1 MKKAGKIMKIMQIN
15 VVYQKGSTGK
25 IVYDLHSQ
33 LIDDGYESAVY
44 FGRGEPVDE
53 ENINKIAPEFVMKL
67 QSLRSKI
74 TGYVYAGCFLST
86 SLLLNEFIKYKPDVV
101 HLHCLNGY
109 FVNIYRLLN
118 FLKENEIPTILT
130 MHAEFM
136 FTAGCSYSLDC
147 EKWKTGCGKCPQLNK
162 ERPTTWFFDKSA
174 KEWQLMYWAYKDFQ
188 NLKIVSVSEWL
199 HNKAKD
205 SPFFKDK
212 DMHVIYNGID
222 TENIFKPQNYDSLKA
237 KHNLKDEKII
247 LYVTP
252 NFHSPIKGGHHAL
265 NLAERLE
272 HQNIKMIIVGVDDD
286 QIKLPRNVIPVKK
299 TDNQL
304 ELAKYYSLADITILT
319 SKKETFSM
327 ICAESLSCGTPIV
340 GFKAGAPETISLSEY
355 SEFVE
360 YGDSQL
366 LEEKVMA
373 WIDRKKLFGERIFND
388 ARKKY
393 SRLAMFSKYRDL
405 YNNL

>member
-1 MKKAGKIMKIMQIN
+1 MQIN

>member
-1 MKKAGKIMKIMQIN
+1 MKIIQIN
-15 VVYQKGSTGK
+15 VVYKKGSTGK

-33 LIDDGYESAVY
+33 LTEDGYESAVY
-44 FGRGEPVDE
+44 FGRGEAVDE
-53 ENINKIAPEFVMKL
+53 EKIKKIAPELVMKL
-67 QSLRSKI
+67 QSLRSRI
-74 TGYVYAGCFLST
+74 TGYVYAGCVLST
-86 SLLLNEFIKYKPDVV
+86 SILINELIKHKPDVV

-118 FLKENEIPTILT
+118 FLKENKIPTIIT

-136 FTAGCSYSLDC
+136 YTAGCSYSLEC
-147 EKWKTGCGKCPQLNK
+147 EKWKTGCGSCPQLNK
-162 ERPTTWFFDKSA
+162 ERPTTWLFDKSA
-174 KEWQLMYWAYKDFQ
+174 EEWGLMNRAYKNFW
-188 NLKIVSVSEWL
+188 NLKIVSVSGWL
-199 HNKAKD
+199 HNRAKQ

-222 TENIFKPQNYDSLKA
+222 TENIFKPQNYESLKI
-237 KHNLKDEKII
+237 KHNLKDEKVI

-252 NFHSPIKGGHHAL
+252 NFHSPIKGGHYAL
-265 NLAERLE
+265 NLAERLK
-272 HQNIKMIIVGVDDD
+272 HQNIKMIIVGLDDN
-286 QIKLPRNVIPVKK
+286 QVKLPSNVIPVSR

-340 GFKAGAPETISLSEY
+340 GFKAGAPETISLSKY

-373 WIDRKKLFGERIFND
+373 WIDRKKVFGERISND
-388 ARKKY
+388 ARIKY
-393 SRLAMFSKYRDL
+393 SRVTMFSKYREL
-405 YNNL
+405 YNRVNV